1 MYGATRT
8 SGISAH
14 ARTLDV
20 QARLARRS
28 VVQPD
33 REPGKLERG
42 REWVLLTLLS
52 GTEALN

>member
-52 GTEALN
+52 GNEALN